1 MYSDPGDNLD
11 FINNTEG
18 RIALFSRQFPLARQL
33 LTRADRSADD
43 SNLSEKARYYLAL
56 SDLFAGDYE
65 FAEIQLRS
73 LEKRSTSYYANEA
86 IKMRMWISSGLR
98 ADSTGG
104 YLEGV
109 SRGLFALHTGEC
121 EEAFMELEP
130 VISEPWS
137 SLGDDMIVELN
148 EMARPP
154 YYPPL
159 FNRSEKQIKEQPQ
172 SALRDRR

>member
-86 IKMRMWISSGLR
+86 IKKIGR
-98 ADSTGG
+98 ASCR
-104 YLEGV
+104 EI
-109 SRGLFALHTGEC
+109 E
-121 EEAFMELEP
+121 
-130 VISEPWS
+130 
-137 SLGDDMIVELN
+137 
-148 EMARPP
+148 
-154 YYPPL
+154 
-159 FNRSEKQIKEQPQ
+159 
-172 SALRDRR
+172 